1 MIPIAVIF
9 LVIFWASAFI
19 GIKIALEG
27 LTPGHLSLLR
37 FLIASATLLPI
48 LIVLKARL
56 LPKIKD
62 VPYFF
67 MLGALGIS
75 IYHTALNFGEVG
87 VSAGAAALILATVPA
102 LSAILARFI
111 LKDTLPL
118 LAWFGITIS
127 FCGVVLISIGDSA
140 GFGLNSYALL
150 IMLSAV
156 VAAFANV
163 LQKPMFKDYK
173 AIEVSAYMT
182 WAGTSLL
189 LIFLPNL
196 ASDVMTAGWR
206 PLLATIYI
214 GIFSAAIA
222 NTLFTLILSKIP
234 VSQATSY
241 LYAIPV
247 TSLVIAWFV
256 LGEVPSQLTVLG
268 GAIAL
273 IGIVIVNE
281 ARKNAKQAS

>member
-1 MIPIAVIF
+1 MIIVAVIF

-37 FLIASATLLPI
+37 FLIASATLLP
-48 LIVLKARL
+48 VLLVMKARL
-56 LPKIKD
+56 IPKPKD
-62 VPYFF
+62 IPYFF

-75 IYHTALNFGEVG
+75 IYHTALNFGELG

-111 LKDTLPL
+111 LKDRLPV
-118 LAWFGITIS
+118 LAWFGIVIS
-127 FCGVVLISIGDSA
+127 FFGVVLIAIGDSA
-140 GFGLNSYALL
+140 SFGLNVFALL
-150 IMLSAV
+150 VMVSAV

-163 LQKPMFKDYK
+163 LQKPMFKHYS

-182 WAGTSLL
+182 WSGTLLL
-189 LIFLPNL
+189 LIFLPGL
-196 ASDVMTAGWR
+196 SADIATATMR

-214 GIFSAAIA
+214 GVFSAAIA
-222 NTLFTLILSKIP
+222 NALFTYILSKIP
-234 VSQATSY
+234 VGQATSY

-247 TSLVIAWFV
+247 TSLVIAWLV
-256 LGEVPSQLTVLG
+256 LGEIPSQLTALG

-273 IGIVIVNE
+273 VGIVIVNE
-281 ARKNAKQAS
+281 ARKSSNRAS

>member
-1 MIPIAVIF
+1 MIIIAVIF
-9 LVIFWASAFI
+9 LVFFWASAFI

-27 LTPGHLSLLR
+27 LTPGHLSVLR
-37 FLIASATLLPI
+37 FLIASGTLFP
-48 LIVLKARL
+48 VLLVFKARL
-56 LPKIKD
+56 IPKTKD
-62 VPYFF
+62 IPYFF

-75 IYHTALNFGEVG
+75 IYHTALNFGEVQ

-111 LKDTLPL
+111 LKDRLPV
-118 LAWFGITIS
+118 LAWVGIVIS
-127 FCGVVLISIGDSA
+127 FLGVVLISIGDSA
-140 GFGLNSYALL
+140 SFGLNIYALL

-182 WAGTSLL
+182 WTGTLLL
-189 LIFLPNL
+189 LIFLPQL
-196 ASDVMTAGWR
+196 PADIATAGWR
-206 PLLATIYI
+206 PLLATAYI

-222 NTLFTLILSKIP
+222 NALFTFILSKIP
-234 VSQATSY
+234 VGQATSY

-247 TSLVIAWFV
+247 TSLIIAWIV
-256 LGEVPSQLTVLG
+256 LGEIPSQLTAVG

-281 ARKNAKQAS
+281 ARKNSKTS

>member
-1 MIPIAVIF
+1 MIIVAVIF

-37 FLIASATLLPI
+37 FLIASATLLPVL
-48 LIVLKARL
+48 LIMKARL
-56 LPKIKD
+56 IPKPKD
-62 VPYFF
+62 IPYFF

-75 IYHTALNFGEVG
+75 IYHTALNFGELG

-111 LKDTLPL
+111 LKDRLPV
-118 LAWFGITIS
+118 LAWFGIVIS
-127 FCGVVLISIGDSA
+127 FFGVVLIAIGDSA
-140 GFGLNSYALL
+140 SFGLNVFALL
-150 IMLSAV
+150 VMVSAV

-163 LQKPMFKDYK
+163 LQKPMFKHYS

-182 WAGTSLL
+182 WSGTLLL
-189 LIFLPNL
+189 LIFLPGL
-196 ASDVMTAGWR
+196 SADIATATMR

-214 GIFSAAIA
+214 GVFSAAIA
-222 NTLFTLILSKIP
+222 NALFTYILSKIP
-234 VSQATSY
+234 VGQATSY

-247 TSLVIAWFV
+247 TSLVIAWLV
-256 LGEVPSQLTVLG
+256 LGEIPSQLTALG

-273 IGIVIVNE
+273 VGIVIVNE
-281 ARKNAKQAS
+281 ARKSSNRAS

>member
-1 MIPIAVIF
+1 M
-9 LVIFWASAFI
+9 
-19 GIKIALEG
+19 
-27 LTPGHLSLLR
+27 
-37 FLIASATLLPI
+37 
-48 LIVLKARL
+48 KARL
-56 LPKIKD
+56 LPKAKD
-62 VPYFF
+62 IPYFF

-75 IYHTALNFGEVG
+75 IYHTALNFGEVQ

-102 LSAILARFI
+102 LSAIFARFI
-111 LKDTLPL
+111 LKDKLPL
-118 LAWFGITIS
+118 LAWFGIIIS

-140 GFGLNSYALL
+140 SFGLNGYAML
-150 IMLSAV
+150 IMLAAV

-163 LQKPMFKDYK
+163 LQKPMFKEYK

-196 ASDVMTAGWR
+196 GADVSSAGWR

-222 NTLFTLILSKIP
+222 NALFTYILSKIP

-247 TSLVIAWFV
+247 TSLLIAWLV
-256 LGEVPSQLTVLG
+256 LGEIPSQLTALG

-281 ARKNAKQAS
+281 ARKNNTNNP

>member
-1 MIPIAVIF
+1 MIIVAVIF

-37 FLIASATLLPI
+37 FLIASATLLP
-48 LIVLKARL
+48 VLLVIKARL
-56 LPKIKD
+56 IPKPKD
-62 VPYFF
+62 IPYFF

-75 IYHTALNFGEVG
+75 IYHTALNFGELG

-111 LKDTLPL
+111 LKDRLPV
-118 LAWFGITIS
+118 LAWFGIVIS
-127 FCGVVLISIGDSA
+127 FFGVVLIAIGDSA
-140 GFGLNSYALL
+140 SFGLNVFALL
-150 IMLSAV
+150 VMVSAV

-163 LQKPMFKDYK
+163 LQKPMFKHYS

-182 WAGTSLL
+182 WSGTLLL
-189 LIFLPNL
+189 LIFLPGL
-196 ASDVMTAGWR
+196 SADIATATMR

-214 GIFSAAIA
+214 GVFSAAIA
-222 NTLFTLILSKIP
+222 NALFTYILSKIP
-234 VSQATSY
+234 VGQATSY

-247 TSLVIAWFV
+247 TSLVIAWLV
-256 LGEVPSQLTVLG
+256 LGEIPSQLTALG

-273 IGIVIVNE
+273 VGIVIVNE
-281 ARKNAKQAS
+281 ARKSSNRAS

>member
-1 MIPIAVIF
+1 MIIVAVIF

-37 FLIASATLLPI
+37 FLIASATLLPV
-48 LIVLKARL
+48 LIAMKARL
-56 LPKIKD
+56 LPEIKD
-62 VPYFF
+62 IPYFF

-75 IYHTALNFGEVG
+75 IYHTALNFGELG

-102 LSAILARFI
+102 LSAVLARFI
-111 LKDTLPL
+111 LKDRLPI
-118 LAWFGITIS
+118 LAWFGIVIS
-127 FCGVVLISIGDSA
+127 FFGVVLIAIGDSA
-140 GFGLNSYALL
+140 SFGLNIYAVL
-150 IMLSAV
+150 IMVSAV

-163 LQKPMFKDYK
+163 LQKPMFKSYR

-182 WAGTSLL
+182 WSGTILL
-189 LIFLPNL
+189 LVFLPGL
-196 ASDVMTAGWR
+196 SADIASASLR
-206 PLLATIYI
+206 PLLATLYI
-214 GIFSAAIA
+214 GVCSAAIA
-222 NTLFTLILSKIP
+222 NALFTFILSKIP
-234 VSQATSY
+234 VGQATSY

-256 LGEVPSQLTVLG
+256 LGEVPSQLTALG

-273 IGIVIVNE
+273 VGIVIVNE
-281 ARKNAKQAS
+281 ARKHNK